1 MRNKKV
7 KNYVLRKRSG
17 KKQGQERGGHNKR
30 RIFLPWKEFEQY
42 ITSYWVHI
50 ECLEY
55 LDSDRIADVYFTIDV
70 DTIETTTEEVVVI
83 H

>member
-30 RIFLPWKEFEQY
+30 RTILPWKESEQY
-42 ITSYWVHI
+42 ITYWVHI
-50 ECLEY
+50 EYLEY
-55 LDSDRIADVYFTIDV
+55 LDSDRIANVYFTIDV

-83 H
+83 Y